1 MEKSQETQLD
11 TTTKPQEHAV
21 DNNDG
26 KNFVNYDDID
36 ATQVIA
42 HGLLKLSEDELK
54 ALDKAITP
62 DIATLLGKA
71 FGDKLLQAIGPLYLE
86 DNKEGINLELTEG
99 DLRALMRK
107 PAYWRDRDPDILAQV
122 SQGYKRLYG

>member
-1 MEKSQETQLD
+1 MDIFWKFYF
-11 TTTKPQEHAV
+11 KAAH

-86 DNKEGINLELTEG
+86 DNEEGINLELTEG

>member
-1 MEKSQETQLD
+1 MENPQETQLK
-11 TTTKPQEHAV
+11 TTPNPQTDHAE
-21 DNNDG
+21 NP
-26 KNFVNYDDID
+26 VNYDDID

-42 HGLLKLSEDELK
+42 HGLLKLSEEELQ

-62 DIATLLGKA
+62 DIAMLLGKA

-86 DNKEGINLELTEG
+86 DDEEGINPDLTEG

-122 SQGYKRLYG
+122 SQGYKKLYG